1 MIYEKSEARKK
12 FLKFVVILLGF
23 GLLTMYLVDR
33 VGLTRRYT
41 EMEARQVSGILN
53 AVGIQ
58 SRIRENVPGVSP
70 ELQGSIVWIP
80 TKGGGYV
87 GGLITLSCSS
97 LGLVPIFLILCL
109 LTPWIPTKKKVTSAA
124 IAAPIL
130 YLGNLARLAGVFAFG
145 HFFGLE
151 SMIALHDWIGPI
163 FAFIYLLIA
172 YGVWLYFV
180 MRTRRGVYW

>member
-23 GLLTMYLVDR
+23 GLLTMYIVDR
-33 VGLTRRYT
+33 VGLTKGYT
-41 EMEARQVSGILN
+41 GMEARQVSGILN

-58 SRIRENVPGVSP
+58 SRIRENVPGVPP

-80 TKGGGYV
+80 TKGGYV

-97 LGLVPIFLILCL
+97 LGLVAIFLILCF
-109 LTPWIPTKKKVTSAA
+109 LTPWIPTKKKVISAL

-130 YLGNLARLAGVFAFG
+130 HLGNIVRLAGVFAFG
-145 HFFGLE
+145 HFFGLD

-163 FAFIYLLIA
+163 LAFIYLLIA
-172 YGVWLYFV
+172 YGIWLYFV